1 MNAFCSAPS
10 EGPVTIELR
19 QKIVDFFKPEH
30 LEVECESR
38 LHNVP
43 KGAEKHFRVQIVSDK
58 FNGMTQL
65 HRQRMVNKLLAEEL
79 REKIHAL
86 RIEAKIPSEWHGT
99 KQTPAPPCE
108 GGEKKRRQMSQKTL
122 KSTCS
127 FRTSQK
133 GACEDG
139 ASSGARRRA
148 EEAVCRA
155 PQAVDCGGPKGPR
168 QSVNRLRITRGLLP

>member
-1 MNAFCSAPS
+1 MLGPNRAGPTVTAQLRLFMWKIGRIKTCPIRMNAFCSVPS
-10 EGPVTIELR
+10 EGPVTIALR
-19 QKIVDFFKPEH
+19 QKIADFFKPEH

-65 HRQRMVNKLLAEEL
+65 QRQRMVNKLLAEEL

-86 RIEAKIPSEWHGT
+86 RIEAKIPSEWHGK

-108 GGEKKRRQMSQKTL
+108 GGEKKRRQSEQ
-122 KSTCS
+122 
-127 FRTSQK
+127 
-133 GACEDG
+133 
-139 ASSGARRRA
+139 
-148 EEAVCRA
+148 
-155 PQAVDCGGPKGPR
+155 PKR
-168 QSVNRLRITRGLLP
+168 Q